1 MKREAARLIPCV
13 LAASMLSGNHRAHS
27 LHYFTPHSFTMK
39 IAFIGG
45 GNMASALIGG
55 LLRQG
60 WEPTHIRVAD
70 IDTAARSRLSGRF
83 GVSTHET
90 PRGAVEDADCVV
102 LAVKPQNLREVALGL
117 STLISDKLVLS
128 IAAGIRA
135 RDISRWLGGHTR
147 VVRAMPNTPAL
158 VLKGI
163 TGLFAQKSV
172 DAADRERVEQVMAV
186 AGPTLWVDT
195 EAQMDAVT
203 AVSGSGPAYV
213 FYFLEA
219 LERAALEL
227 GFDEQAARRL
237 AGQTFVGAIELATES
252 AEDFAT
258 LRARVTS
265 KGGTTERAVS
275 TLDALG
281 VKPAIVRAI
290 HAAAERSREMG
301 DELGTDPP
309 ATRNG

>member
-1 MKREAARLIPCV
+1 M
-13 LAASMLSGNHRAHS
+13 
-27 LHYFTPHSFTMK
+27 TQ

-60 WEPTHIRVAD
+60 WEPARMRVAD
-70 IDTAARSRLSGRF
+70 IDAAARERIGSEF
-83 GVSTHET
+83 GVAAWET
-90 PRGAVEDADCVV
+90 PADAVRDAQCVV
-102 LAVKPQNLREVALGL
+102 LAVKPQHLRDVALNL
-117 STLISDKLVLS
+117 APLVADKLVLS

-135 RDISRWLGGHTR
+135 RDIARWLGGHPR

-158 VLKGI
+158 VSKGI
-163 TGLFAQKSV
+163 TGLFAERSV
-172 DAADRERVEQVMAV
+172 GAADRERVEGVMNV

-219 LERAALEL
+219 LERAAVEL
-227 GFDEQAARRL
+227 GFDERAARRL
-237 AGQTFVGAIELATES
+237 ASQTFVGAIELATES
-252 AEDFAT
+252 DESFAA

-265 KGGTTERAVS
+265 KGGTTERAVA

-281 VKPAIVRAI
+281 VLSAIGRAI

-301 DELGTDPP
+301 DELGTDLPD
-309 ATRNG
+309 TKNG